1 MTVGQ
6 WISDDT
12 KVTWIYGILGFL
24 LFLMVWQMAC
34 VFTDFGTIFPS
45 PGVSIRTFF
54 MAFIEPIG
62 RYTLLG
68 HISISLKRVLIGY
81 GLSSVAGII
90 IGLLMGYSKMAHAII
105 YPIFCIVRPIPG
117 IAWIP
122 LAILWI
128 GIGESTI
135 YFIIFMGG
143 FSQMVM
149 NTMDGAQHIS
159 PELVGV
165 AKVLGAK
172 ENQIFRKIVLP
183 SSVPYIFTGLQTSLS
198 TSWMAVLAAEMIT
211 AREGAG
217 WLILA
222 GMQTGRIENNV
233 IGMIS
238 IGAVGLLLA
247 SLLRETERR
256 LCIWTVR
263 SR

>member
-1 MTVGQ
+1 MTRS
-6 WISDDT
+6 ILTKDT
-12 KVTWIYGILGFL
+12 RDSWIYGILGIISFL
-24 LFLMVWQMAC
+24 IVWQTAC
-34 VFTDFGTIFPS
+34 IFTDFGKIFPT
-45 PGVSIRTFF
+45 PIVSLRAFF
-54 MAFIEPIG
+54 MAFVKPIG
-62 RYTLLG
+62 RYTLLD
-68 HISISLKRVLIGY
+68 HIAISLRRVLVGY
-81 GLSSVAGII
+81 ILSSLAGVV

-105 YPIFCIVRPIPG
+105 YPIFCIIRPIPG

-128 GIGESTI
+128 GIGEPTI

-149 NTMDGAQHIS
+149 NTMDGAQNLS
-159 PELVGV
+159 DELVGV
-165 AKVLGAK
+165 AKVLGAR

-183 SSVPYIFTGLQTSLS
+183 SAIPYIFTGLQTSLS

-222 GMQTGRIENNV
+222 GMQTGRVENNV

-238 IGAVGLLLA
+238 IGGVGLILA
-247 SLLRETERR
+247 SLLRNLERR
-256 LCIWTVR
+256 LCRWSVR

>member
-1 MTVGQ
+1 MIMTLPSKDTQ
-6 WISDDT
+6 ETIS
-12 KVTWIYGILGFL
+12 YGVFGIIVFL
-24 LFLMVWQMAC
+24 IVWQGFCM
-34 VFTDFGTIFPS
+34 FTDFGRIFPT
-45 PGVSIRTFF
+45 PAVALQAFLK
-54 MAFIEPIG
+54 AFIKPIG
-62 RYTLLG
+62 KQTLLG
-68 HISISLKRVLIGY
+68 HISISLRRVLIGY
-81 GLSSVAGII
+81 SLSSVSGII
-90 IGLLMGYSKMAHAII
+90 IGLLMGYSKLAHAIL
-105 YPIFCIVRPIPG
+105 YPIFSIIRPIPG

-128 GIGESTI
+128 GIGEPTI
-135 YFIIFMGG
+135 HFIIFMGG

-149 NTMDGAQHIS
+149 NTMDGAQHVS
-159 PELVGV
+159 KELVGV

-183 SSVPYIFTGLQTSLS
+183 YSVPYIFTGLQTSLS

-217 WLILA
+217 WLIIS

-238 IGAVGLLLA
+238 IGAVGLILA
-247 SLLRETERR
+247 TVLRKSERR
-256 LCIWTVR
+256 LCRWSVR

>member
-1 MTVGQ
+1 MPKIVLTKD
-6 WISDDT
+6 SRDT
-12 KVTWIYGILGFL
+12 WMYGFLGILIF
-24 LFLMVWQMAC
+24 LFLWHIAC
-34 VFTDFGTIFPS
+34 LFTNFGKIFPTPVFS
-45 PGVSIRTFF
+45 FKAFF
-54 MAFIEPIG
+54 SAFINPIG
-62 RYTLLG
+62 KYTLLG
-68 HISISLKRVLIGY
+68 HILVSLKRVLVGY
-81 GLSSVAGII
+81 ILSSLTGIL
-90 IGLLMGYSKMAHAII
+90 IGLAMGHSKMAHAII
-105 YPIFCIVRPIPG
+105 YPLFSIIRPIPG

-128 GIGESTI
+128 GIGEPTI

-149 NTMDGAQHIS
+149 NTMDGAQHVS
-159 PELVGV
+159 RELIGV
-165 AKVLGAK
+165 AKVLGAR

-183 SSVPYIFTGLQTSLS
+183 YSVPYIFTGLQTSLS

-233 IGMIS
+233 IGMIA
-238 IGAVGLLLA
+238 IGAVGLILA
-247 SLLRETERR
+247 SVLREIERR
-256 LCIWTVR
+256 LCRWSVR

>member
-1 MTVGQ
+1 MPKQ
-6 WISDDT
+6 ILT
-12 KVTWIYGILGFL
+12 KDARESWIYGILGIVAFL
-24 LFLMVWQMAC
+24 FVWQLAC
-34 VFTDFGTIFPS
+34 NFTNFGKIFPT
-45 PGVSIRTFF
+45 PAVSLRAFF
-54 MAFIEPIG
+54 VAFVKPIG
-62 RYTLLG
+62 RFTLLG
-68 HISISLKRVLIGY
+68 HIAISLRRVLVGY
-81 GLSSVAGII
+81 ILSSVVGII

-105 YPIFCIVRPIPG
+105 YPIFCIIRPIPG

-128 GIGESTI
+128 GIGEPTI

-149 NTMDGAQHIS
+149 NTMDGAQNLS
-159 PELVGV
+159 DELVGV

-183 SSVPYIFTGLQTSLS
+183 SAIPYIFTGLQTSLS

-233 IGMIS
+233 IGMLS
-238 IGAVGLLLA
+238 IGGVGLILA
-247 SLLRETERR
+247 SLLRSTERR
-256 LCIWTVR
+256 LCRWSVR

>member
-1 MTVGQ
+1 M
-6 WISDDT
+6 T
-12 KVTWIYGILGFL
+12 KVLMTKDSRETWAYGFFGILMFL
-24 LFLMVWQMAC
+24 FFWHLACLF
-34 VFTDFGTIFPS
+34 TNFGKIFPTPIFS
-45 PGVSIRTFF
+45 IKAFLAAFVS
-54 MAFIEPIG
+54 PIG
-62 RYTLLG
+62 KYTLLG
-68 HISISLKRVLIGY
+68 HIAISLKRVLVGY
-81 GLSSVAGII
+81 ILSSVCGVL
-90 IGLLMGYSKMAHAII
+90 IGLAMGHSKMAHAVI
-105 YPIFCIVRPIPG
+105 YPIFSIIRPIPG

-128 GIGESTI
+128 GIGEPTI

-149 NTMDGAQHIS
+149 NTMDGAQHVS
-159 PELVGV
+159 KELIGV
-165 AKVLGAK
+165 AKVLGAR

-183 SSVPYIFTGLQTSLS
+183 YSVPYIFTGLQTSLS

-238 IGAVGLLLA
+238 IGGVGLILA
-247 SLLRETERR
+247 AILRDSERR
-256 LCIWTVR
+256 LCRWSVR